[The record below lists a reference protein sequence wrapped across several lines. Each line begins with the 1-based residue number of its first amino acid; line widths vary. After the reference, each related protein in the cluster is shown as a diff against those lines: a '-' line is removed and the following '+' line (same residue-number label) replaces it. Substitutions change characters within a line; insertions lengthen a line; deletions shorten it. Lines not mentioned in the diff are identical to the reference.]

1 MQILRAHTR
10 IFKTLKRNQSGKFT
24 KTVNTVKEAGEPVK
38 NFVEMSKIYP
48 KFKDY
53 YRDFTDVG
61 AQIFKIR
68 KKLHA
73 DFAQLKELEEI
84 KALKE
89 HKE

>member
-1 MQILRAHTR
+1 
-10 IFKTLKRNQSGKFT
+10 
-24 KTVNTVKEAGEPVK
+24 
-38 NFVEMSKIYP
+38 MSKNYP

-53 YRDFTDVG
+53 YRDFTDIG
-61 AQIFKIR
+61 THIFKIR
-68 KKLHA
+68 EKPRA

>member
-1 MQILRAHTR
+1 M
-10 IFKTLKRNQSGKFT
+10 LKRNQNEKFT
-24 KTVNTVKEAGEPVK
+24 KTVNMVKDAGEPVK
-38 NFVEMSKIYP
+38 NFVEMSKNNP

-68 KKLHA
+68 KKLRT
-73 DFAQLKELEEI
+73 DFAELKECEGI

-89 HKE
+89 QGK

>member
-1 MQILRAHTR
+1 
-10 IFKTLKRNQSGKFT
+10 
-24 KTVNTVKEAGEPVK
+24 
-38 NFVEMSKIYP
+38 MSKIYP

-53 YRDFTDVG
+53 YRDFTDIG

-68 KKLHA
+68 EKLHA

-89 HKE
+89 QGNKFPPILNLSNF